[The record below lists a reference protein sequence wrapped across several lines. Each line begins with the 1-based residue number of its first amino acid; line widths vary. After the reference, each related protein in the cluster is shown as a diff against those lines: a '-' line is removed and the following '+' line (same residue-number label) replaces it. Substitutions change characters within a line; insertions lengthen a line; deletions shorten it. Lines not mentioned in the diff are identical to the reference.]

1 METNMETLYIEASSI
16 ECSEERREISG
27 LIVPM
32 GTGEVGY
39 TNLGGAVFE
48 KGSIDIS
55 EPTKVKLLSQHNMKK
70 PVGRMISAEYR
81 EGQGIFATFKLSR
94 STGGSDALIQ
104 AQEGL
109 VSGLSIGAEIIASK
123 PSRDGHMVVSSAKL
137 KEVSLVTEPAF
148 KSAQVLSIAASEQ
161 TDAAASAIDTAI
173 EQLQLAPEDTTAAEI
188 LLDSVKQII
197 DNNPTTESETV
208 VSDTTVEATPVE
220 AAAVEAARP
229 TVTAMAYT
237 KPRIDLSNEAFLEN
251 SIRAQFG
258 DENARQYLAAASDTT
273 TTEVAGLV
281 PTRQLTEIIN
291 NKSTAGRPS
300 IDAISTGTLPD
311 AGMKFQ
317 IPRVKTVPTTAT
329 TAEGAA
335 FSDTQVEIE
344 YLDVDVFKTA
354 GMQLFDVEV
363 LDRTSPAFFAEL
375 QSLMADAYAK
385 STNVA
390 VRTAIQTGAT
400 ADGTAI
406 TLPWDG
412 AEMAG
417 FIARASDSI
426 YTNTLRFAQSVIVS
440 PTQWANIMGMVDSSN
455 RPLFVAS
462 QPQNAAGSVSQS
474 LRGSLLGLELYVDY
488 SLTGAADGS
497 IIVVNRDSYTWYE
510 SPRLQLRAD
519 KVGTGKVEV
528 GYYGYGAI
536 ATKAAAGAFKFN
548 VA

>member
-1 METNMETLYIEASSI
+1 METLYIEAASI

-27 LIVPM
+27 KIVPM
-32 GTGEVGY
+32 GTGEVGN
-39 TNLGGAVFE
+39 TNLGAYVFE
-48 KGSIDIS
+48 AGSIDIADVS
-55 EPTKVKLLSQHNMKK
+55 KIKLLSQHDMKK
-70 PVGRMISAEYR
+70 PVGRMIAAETR
-81 EGQGIFATFKLSR
+81 EDGIYATFKLSR
-94 STGGSDALIQ
+94 STGGNDALIQ

-109 VSGLSIGAEIIASK
+109 VSGLSVGAEIVASK
-123 PSRDGHMVVSSAKL
+123 PSRNGYTVVTAAKL

-148 KSAQVLSIAASEQ
+148 KSAQVLEIAAEETPVEETQ
-161 TDAAASAIDTAI
+161 
-173 EQLQLAPEDTTAAEI
+173 
-188 LLDSVKQII
+188 
-197 DNNPTTESETV
+197 TTESETV
-208 VSDTTVEATPVE
+208 VEETTPVEATPSVE

-237 KPRIDLSNEAFLEN
+237 KPRIDTNPAVFLEN
-251 SIRAQFG
+251 SIRASLG
-258 DENARQYLAAASDTT
+258 DDNARQYLAAASDTDT
-273 TTEVAGLV
+273 TDVAGLV

-291 NKSTAGRPS
+291 SKTTSGRPS
-300 IDAISTGTLPD
+300 IDAISSGTLPD
-311 AGMKFQ
+311 AGFKFQ
-317 IPRVKTVPTTAT
+317 IPRVKAAPTVAE
-329 TAEGAA
+329 TAEKAA

-344 YLDVDVFKTA
+344 YLDVDVKKYA

-385 STNVA
+385 ATNVA
-390 VRTAIQTGAT
+390 VRTALQTGAT
-400 ADGTAI
+400 ADGTTI

-426 YTNTLRFAQSVIVS
+426 YTNTLKFATGVIVS

-455 RPLFVAS
+455 RPLFIAS

-474 LRGSLLGLELYVDY
+474 LRGSLLGLDLYVDY

-510 SPRLQLRAD
+510 SSRLQLRAD
-519 KVGTGKVEV
+519 KVGTGQVEV

-536 ATKAAAGAFKFN
+536 ATKTAAGAFKFN

>member
-1 METNMETLYIEASSI
+1 METLYIEASSI

-32 GTGEVGY
+32 GTGEVGH

-48 KGSIDIS
+48 AGSIDVTDIS
-55 EPTKVKLLSQHNMKK
+55 KIKLLSQHDMKK
-70 PVGRMISAEYR
+70 PVGRMTAAEVR
-81 EGQGIFATFKLSR
+81 PEGIYATFKLSR
-94 STGGSDALIQ
+94 STGGNDALIQ

-123 PSRDGHMVVSSAKL
+123 PSRNGHMVVTAAKL

-148 KSAQVLSIAASEQ
+148 KSAQVLEIAAEE
-161 TDAAASAIDTAI
+161 TIPV
-173 EQLQLAPEDTTAAEI
+173 EETT
-188 LLDSVKQII
+188 Q
-197 DNNPTTESETV
+197 TESETV
-208 VSDTTVEATPVE
+208 VEDTTVEATPVE

-229 TVTAMAYT
+229 TVTAMVYS
-237 KPRIDLSNEAFLEN
+237 KPRINLSNEAFLEN

-317 IPRVKTVPTTAT
+317 IPRVKAVPTVAAA
-329 TAEGAA
+329 AEKGA

-344 YLDVDVFKTA
+344 YLDVTVAKYA

-385 STNVA
+385 ATNVA
-390 VRTAIQTGAT
+390 VRTAIQAGAT
-400 ADGTAI
+400 ADGTTI

-426 YTNTLRFAQSVIVS
+426 YTNTLRFASGVIVS
-440 PTQWANIMGMVDSSN
+440 PTQWSNIMGMVDSSN
-455 RPLFVAS
+455 RPLFIAS
-462 QPQNAAGSVSQS
+462 QPQNAAGNVSQS
-474 LRGSLLGLELYVDY
+474 LRGSLLGLDLYVDY
-488 SLTGAADGS
+488 SLTGVADGS
-497 IIVVNRDSYTWYE
+497 IVVVNRESFTWYE
-510 SPRLQLRAD
+510 SSRLQLRAD
-519 KVGTGKVEV
+519 KVGTGQVEV

-536 ATKAAAGAFKFN
+536 ATKVPSAGGAFKFN
-548 VA
+548 NAA

>member
-1 METNMETLYIEASSI
+1 METLYIEASSI

-32 GTGEVGY
+32 GTGEVGH

-48 KGSIDIS
+48 AGSIDVTDIS
-55 EPTKVKLLSQHNMKK
+55 KIKLLSQHDMKK
-70 PVGRMISAEYR
+70 PVGRMTAAEVR
-81 EGQGIFATFKLSR
+81 PDGIYATFKLSR
-94 STGGSDALIQ
+94 STGGNDALIQ

-109 VSGLSIGAEIIASK
+109 VSGLSIGAEILASK
-123 PSRDGHMVVSSAKL
+123 PSRAGHMVVTAAKL

-148 KSAQVLSIAASEQ
+148 KSAQVLEIAAEESIPVEE
-161 TDAAASAIDTAI
+161 T
-173 EQLQLAPEDTTAAEI
+173 LP
-188 LLDSVKQII
+188 
-197 DNNPTTESETV
+197 TESETV
-208 VSDTTVEATPVE
+208 VEETTTVEASPVE

-237 KPRIDLSNEAFLEN
+237 APRIDLSNEAFLEN

-258 DENARQYLAAASDTT
+258 DENARQYLAAASDVTT
-273 TTEVAGLV
+273 TDVAGLV
-281 PTRQLTEIIN
+281 PTRQLTDIIN

-300 IDAISTGTLPD
+300 IDAISIGTLPD

-317 IPRVKTVPTTAT
+317 IPRVKTVPTVAEA
-329 TAEGAA
+329 AEGGA
-335 FSDTQVEIE
+335 FSDTEVEIE
-344 YLDVDVFKTA
+344 YLDVDVKKYA

-363 LDRTSPAFFAEL
+363 LDRTSPAFFSEL

-385 STNVA
+385 ATNVA
-390 VRTAIQTGAT
+390 VRTAIQSGAT
-400 ADGTAI
+400 ADSTTI

-426 YTNTLRFAQSVIVS
+426 YTNTLRFATGVIVS
-440 PTQWANIMGMVDSSN
+440 PTQWSNIMGMVDSSN
-455 RPLFVAS
+455 RPLFIAS
-462 QPQNAAGSVSQS
+462 QPQNAAGNVSQS
-474 LRGSLLGLELYVDY
+474 LRGSLLGLDLYVDY
-488 SLTGAADGS
+488 SLTGVADGS
-497 IIVVNRDSYTWYE
+497 IVVVNRESFTWFE
-510 SPRLQLRAD
+510 SSRLQLRAD

-536 ATKAAAGAFKFN
+536 ATKVPSAGGAFKFN
-548 VA
+548 NAA

>member
-1 METNMETLYIEASSI
+1 METLYIEASSI

-27 LIVPM
+27 KIVPM
-32 GTGEVGY
+32 GTGEVGN
-39 TNLGGAVFE
+39 TNLGAYVFE
-48 KGSIDIS
+48 AGSIDIADVS
-55 EPTKVKLLSQHNMKK
+55 KIKLLSQHDMKK
-70 PVGRMISAEYR
+70 PIGRMIAAETR
-81 EGQGIFATFKLSR
+81 EDGIYATFKLSR
-94 STGGSDALIQ
+94 STGGNDALVM

-109 VSGLSIGAEIIASK
+109 VSGLSIGAEVLASK
-123 PSRDGHMVVSSAKL
+123 PSRDGHTVVTAAKL

-148 KSAQVLSIAASEQ
+148 KSAQVLEIAAEEV
-161 TDAAASAIDTAI
+161 I
-173 EQLQLAPEDTTAAEI
+173 PAEET
-188 LLDSVKQII
+188 L
-197 DNNPTTESETV
+197 PTESEAVAVENTP
-208 VSDTTVEATPVE
+208 TVEATPVE
-220 AAAVEAARP
+220 AAAVEASAP
-229 TVTAMAYT
+229 VVKAMHYAT
-237 KPRIDLSNEAFLEN
+237 PRIDTTPHVFLEN
-251 SIRAQFG
+251 AVRASLG
-258 DENARQYLAAASDTT
+258 DDNAREYLAAASDTT
-273 TTEVAGLV
+273 TTQVAGLV

-291 NKSTAGRPS
+291 NKSTSGRPS
-300 IDAISTGTLPD
+300 IDAISAGTLPD
-311 AGMKFQ
+311 AGFKFQ
-317 IPRVKTVPTTAT
+317 IPRVKEVPTVAVA
-329 TAEGAA
+329 AEKGA

-344 YLDVDVFKTA
+344 YLDVTVAKYA

-385 STNVA
+385 ATNVA

-440 PTQWANIMGMVDSSN
+440 PTQWSNIMGMVDGQN
-455 RPLFVAS
+455 RPLFIAS
-462 QPQNAAGSVSQS
+462 QPQNAAGNVSQS
-474 LRGSLLGLELYVDY
+474 LRGSLLGLDLYVDY
-488 SLTGAADGS
+488 SLTGVADGS
-497 IIVVNRDSYTWYE
+497 IVVVNRDSYTWYE

-519 KVGTGKVEV
+519 KVGTGQVEV

-548 VA
+548 NAA

>member
-1 METNMETLYIEASSI
+1 
-16 ECSEERREISG
+16 
-27 LIVPM
+27 
-32 GTGEVGY
+32 
-39 TNLGGAVFE
+39 
-48 KGSIDIS
+48 
-55 EPTKVKLLSQHNMKK
+55 
-70 PVGRMISAEYR
+70 
-81 EGQGIFATFKLSR
+81 
-94 STGGSDALIQ
+94 
-104 AQEGL
+104 
-109 VSGLSIGAEIIASK
+109 LSIGAEIISSK
-123 PSRDGHMVVSSAKL
+123 PSRSGHTVVTAAKL

-148 KSAQVLSIAASEQ
+148 KSAQVLEIAAEEVSPVEE
-161 TDAAASAIDTAI
+161 T
-173 EQLQLAPEDTTAAEI
+173 LP
-188 LLDSVKQII
+188 
-197 DNNPTTESETV
+197 TESETV
-208 VSDTTVEATPVE
+208 VEETTTVEATPVE

-237 KPRIDLSNEAFLEN
+237 KPRINPSPAAFLEN
-251 SIRAQFG
+251 SIRASLG
-258 DENARQYLAAASDTT
+258 DENARQYIAAASDTT

-311 AGMKFQ
+311 AGFKFQ
-317 IPRVKTVPTTAT
+317 IPRVKAVPTV
-329 TAEGAA
+329 EIEPEKAA

-344 YLDVDVFKTA
+344 YLDVTVRKFA

-385 STNVA
+385 ATNTA
-390 VRTAIQTGAT
+390 VNAAITAGGTLDA
-400 ADGTAI
+400 TAI
-406 TLPWDG
+406 TLPFDG
-412 AEMAG
+412 AEIAG

-455 RPLFVAS
+455 RPLFIAS

-474 LRGSLLGLELYVDY
+474 LRGSVLGLELYVDY
-488 SLTGAADGS
+488 TLTGDGDNS
-497 IIVVNRDSYTWYE
+497 ILVVNRDSYTWYE

-519 KVGTGKVEV
+519 KVGTGQVEV

-536 ATKAAAGAFKFN
+536 ATKAGAGAFRFN
-548 VA
+548 KA

>member
-1 METNMETLYIEASSI
+1 METLYIEASSI

-32 GTGEVGY
+32 GTGEVGH

-48 KGSIDIS
+48 AGSIDVSDIS
-55 EPTKVKLLSQHNMKK
+55 KIKLLSQHDMKK
-70 PVGRMISAEYR
+70 PVGRMTAAEVR
-81 EGQGIFATFKLSR
+81 PEGIYATFKLSR
-94 STGGSDALIQ
+94 STGGNDALIQ

-123 PSRDGHMVVSSAKL
+123 PSRAGHMVVSSAKL
-137 KEVSLVTEPAF
+137 REVSLVTEAAF
-148 KSAQVLSIAASEQ
+148 KSAEVKEIRAEENPVAEEQ
-161 TDAAASAIDTAI
+161 
-173 EQLQLAPEDTTAAEI
+173 
-188 LLDSVKQII
+188 
-197 DNNPTTESETV
+197 NPQTESETV
-208 VSDTTVEATPVE
+208 AVENTPTVEATPVE

-229 TVTAMAYT
+229 TITAMAYT
-237 KPRIDLSNEAFLEN
+237 TPRIDLSNEAFLEN

-258 DENARQYLAAASDTT
+258 DENARQYLAAASDVTT
-273 TTEVAGLV
+273 TDVAGLV

-300 IDAISTGTLPD
+300 IDAISTGALPD

-317 IPRVKTVPTTAT
+317 IPRVKTVPTVAAA
-329 TAEGAA
+329 AEGGA
-335 FSDTQVEIE
+335 FDDTEVEIE
-344 YLDVDVFKTA
+344 YLDVTVAKYA

-385 STNVA
+385 ATNVA

-400 ADGTAI
+400 ADATAI

-417 FIARASDSI
+417 FIARAADSI
-426 YTNTLRFAQSVIVS
+426 YTNTLRFATGVIVS
-440 PTQWANIMGMVDSSN
+440 PTQWSNIMGMVDSQN
-455 RPLFVAS
+455 RPLFIAS
-462 QPQNAAGSVSQS
+462 QPQNAMGNVSQS
-474 LRGSLLGLELYVDY
+474 LRGSLLGLDLYVDY
-488 SLTGAADGS
+488 SLTGVADGS
-497 IIVVNRDSYTWYE
+497 IVVVNRESFTWYE
-510 SPRLQLRAD
+510 SSRLQLRAD

-536 ATKAAAGAFKFN
+536 ATKVPSAGGAFKFN
-548 VA
+548 NAA

>member
-1 METNMETLYIEASSI
+1 METLFIEASQI
-16 ECSEERREISG
+16 ECNEDRREISG

-32 GTGEVGY
+32 GTGEIGY
-39 TNLGGAVFE
+39 TNMGGATFAA
-48 KGSIDIS
+48 GSIDIT
-55 EPTKVKLLSQHNMKK
+55 EPTKIKLLAQHDMKR
-70 PVGRMISAEYR
+70 PVGRMISAEYK
-81 EGQGIFATFKLSR
+81 EGVGIFATFKLSR
-94 STGGSDALIQ
+94 SQAGTDALIM
-104 AQEGL
+104 ASENL
-109 VSGLSIGAEIIASK
+109 VSGLSIGAEVLASK
-123 PSRDGHMVVSSAKL
+123 PSRDGHIVISSARI
-137 KEVSLVTEPAF
+137 KEVSLVTEAAF
-148 KSAQVLSIAASEQ
+148 KSAKVLEIAAEEVEVPVEPN
-161 TDAAASAIDTAI
+161 T
-173 EQLQLAPEDTTAAEI
+173 P
-188 LLDSVKQII
+188 
-197 DNNPTTESETV
+197 TESEAVEVENTPDTV
-208 VSDTTVEATPVE
+208 AAPEVEAT
-220 AAAVEAARP
+220 AVEAARP

-237 KPRIDLSNEAFLEN
+237 KPRINVTNESFLEN
-251 SIRAQFG
+251 GIRASLG
-258 DENARQYLAAASDTT
+258 DDSARQWIAAASDTT

-311 AGMKFQ
+311 AGFKFQ
-317 IPRVKTVPTTAT
+317 IPRVKAVPTVAAA
-329 TAEGAA
+329 AEKGA

-344 YLDVDVFKTA
+344 YLDVTVAKYA

-385 STNVA
+385 ATNVA
-390 VRTAIQTGAT
+390 VRTAVQAGAT

-426 YTNTLRFAQSVIVS
+426 YTNTLRFATGVIVS
-440 PTQWANIMGMVDSSN
+440 PTQWSNIMGMVDSSN
-455 RPLFVAS
+455 RPLFIAS

-474 LRGSLLGLELYVDY
+474 LRGSLLGLDLYVDY
-488 SLTGAADGS
+488 SLTGVADGS
-497 IIVVNRDSYTWYE
+497 IVVLNRESFTWYE

-519 KVGTGKVEV
+519 KVGTGQVEV

-536 ATKAAAGAFKFN
+536 ATKVPSAGGAFKFN
-548 VA
+548 NAA

>member
-1 METNMETLYIEASSI
+1 
-16 ECSEERREISG
+16 
-27 LIVPM
+27 M
-32 GTGEVGY
+32 GTGEVGH

-48 KGSIDIS
+48 AGSIDVTDIS
-55 EPTKVKLLSQHNMKK
+55 KIKLLSQHDMKK
-70 PVGRMISAEYR
+70 PVGRMTAAEVR
-81 EGQGIFATFKLSR
+81 PDGIYATFKLSR
-94 STGGSDALIQ
+94 STGGNDALIQ

-123 PSRDGHMVVSSAKL
+123 PSRNGHMVVTAAKL

-148 KSAQVLSIAASEQ
+148 KSAQVLEIAAE
-161 TDAAASAIDTAI
+161 
-173 EQLQLAPEDTTAAEI
+173 EI
-188 LLDSVKQII
+188 IPVEETPQ
-197 DNNPTTESETV
+197 TESETV
-208 VSDTTVEATPVE
+208 VEDTTVEATPVE

-237 KPRIDLSNEAFLEN
+237 KPRINLSNEVFLEN
-251 SIRAQFG
+251 AVRAQLG
-258 DENARQYLAAASDTT
+258 DDNARQYLAAASDTT

-317 IPRVKTVPTTAT
+317 IPRVKAVPTVAAA
-329 TAEGAA
+329 AEKGA

-344 YLDVDVFKTA
+344 YLDVNVAKYA

-385 STNVA
+385 ATNVA
-390 VRTAIQTGAT
+390 VRTAIQTGAS

-426 YTNTLRFAQSVIVS
+426 YTATLRFASGVIVS
-440 PTQWANIMGMVDSSN
+440 PTQWSNIMGMVDSSN
-455 RPLFVAS
+455 RPLFIAA
-462 QPQNAAGSVSQS
+462 QPQNAAGNVSQS
-474 LRGSLLGLELYVDY
+474 LRGSLLGLDLYVDY
-488 SLTGAADGS
+488 SLTGVADGS
-497 IIVVNRDSYTWYE
+497 IVVVNREAFTWYE

-519 KVGTGKVEV
+519 KVGTGQVEV

-536 ATKAAAGAFKFN
+536 ATKVPSAGGAFKFN
-548 VA
+548 NAA

>member
-1 METNMETLYIEASSI
+1 MTTLYIEAASI

-27 LIVPM
+27 KIVPM
-32 GTGEVGY
+32 GTGEVGN
-39 TNLGGAVFE
+39 TNLGAYVFE
-48 KGSIDIS
+48 AGSIDIADVS
-55 EPTKVKLLSQHNMKK
+55 KIKLLSQHDVKK
-70 PVGRMISAEYR
+70 PIGRMTAAEVR
-81 EGQGIFATFKLSR
+81 EDGIYATFKLSR
-94 STGGSDALIQ
+94 STGGNDALIQ

-109 VSGLSIGAEIIASK
+109 VSGLSVGAEIVSSK
-123 PSRDGHMVVSSAKL
+123 PSRAGHTVVTAAKL

-148 KSAQVLSIAASEQ
+148 KSAQVLEIAAEEV
-161 TDAAASAIDTAI
+161 I
-173 EQLQLAPEDTTAAEI
+173 PAEET
-188 LLDSVKQII
+188 
-197 DNNPTTESETV
+197 PTTESETV
-208 VSDTTVEATPVE
+208 VEETTPVEATPVE

-229 TVTAMAYT
+229 TISAMAYT
-237 KPRIDLSNEAFLEN
+237 KPRIDTAPAVFLEN
-251 SIRAQFG
+251 SIRAQLG
-258 DENARQYLAAASDTT
+258 DDNARQYLAAASDTT

-311 AGMKFQ
+311 AGFKFQ
-317 IPRVKTVPTTAT
+317 IPRVKAVPTVAAA
-329 TAEGAA
+329 AEKGA

-344 YLDVDVFKTA
+344 YLDVTVAKYA

-385 STNVA
+385 ATNVA
-390 VRTAIQTGAT
+390 VRTAIQAGAA
-400 ADGTAI
+400 ADATTI

-426 YTNTLRFAQSVIVS
+426 YTNTLRFATGVIVS
-440 PTQWANIMGMVDSSN
+440 PTQWSNIMGMVDSSN
-455 RPLFVAS
+455 RPLFIAS

-474 LRGSLLGLELYVDY
+474 LRGSLLGLDLYVDY
-488 SLTGAADGS
+488 SLTGVADGS
-497 IIVVNRDSYTWYE
+497 IVVVNRESFTWYE
-510 SPRLQLRAD
+510 SSRLQLRAD
-519 KVGTGKVEV
+519 KVGTGQVEV

-536 ATKAAAGAFKFN
+536 ATKVPSSGGAFKFN
-548 VA
+548 NAA

>member
-1 METNMETLYIEASSI
+1 METLYIEANSI

-27 LIVPM
+27 KIVPM
-32 GTGEVGY
+32 GTGEIGN
-39 TNLGGAVFE
+39 TNLGAYTFAA
-48 KGSIDIS
+48 GSIEIADPSKI
-55 EPTKVKLLSQHNMKK
+55 KLLSQHDMKK
-70 PVGRMISAEYR
+70 PVGRMISAETR
-81 EGQGIFATFKLSR
+81 ADGIYATFKLSR
-94 STGGSDALIQ
+94 SQAGADALIM
-104 AQEGL
+104 ASENL
-109 VSGLSIGAEIIASK
+109 VSGLSIGAEIISSK
-123 PSRDGHMVVSSAKL
+123 PSRDGYTVVTAAKL

-148 KSAQVLSIAASEQ
+148 KSAEVLEIAAE
-161 TDAAASAIDTAI
+161 AA
-173 EQLQLAPEDTTAAEI
+173 PAEA
-188 LLDSVKQII
+188 VE
-197 DNNPTTESETV
+197 PTLPTESETEV
-208 VSDTTVEATPVE
+208 ENTPTVEATPVE
-220 AAAVEAARP
+220 AAAVEAAAP
-229 TVTAMAYT
+229 TIKAMAYT
-237 KPRIDLSNEAFLEN
+237 APRIDTAPAVFLEN
-251 SIRAQFG
+251 SIRAQLG

-311 AGMKFQ
+311 AGFKFQ
-317 IPRVKTVPTTAT
+317 IPRVKAVPTVAVA
-329 TAEGAA
+329 AEKGA

-344 YLDVDVFKTA
+344 YLDVTVAKYA

-390 VRTAIQTGAT
+390 VRTAIQAGAT
-400 ADGTAI
+400 ADGTTI

-426 YTNTLRFAQSVIVS
+426 YTNTLRFATGVIVS
-440 PTQWANIMGMVDSSN
+440 PTQWSNIMGMVDSSN
-455 RPLFVAS
+455 RPLFIAS
-462 QPQNAAGSVSQS
+462 QPQNAAGNVSQS
-474 LRGSLLGLELYVDY
+474 LRGSLLGLDLYVDY
-488 SLTGAADGS
+488 SLTGVADGS
-497 IIVVNRDSYTWYE
+497 IVVVNRESFTWYE

-519 KVGTGKVEV
+519 KVGTGQVEV

-536 ATKAAAGAFKFN
+536 ATKVPSAGGAFKFN
-548 VA
+548 NAA